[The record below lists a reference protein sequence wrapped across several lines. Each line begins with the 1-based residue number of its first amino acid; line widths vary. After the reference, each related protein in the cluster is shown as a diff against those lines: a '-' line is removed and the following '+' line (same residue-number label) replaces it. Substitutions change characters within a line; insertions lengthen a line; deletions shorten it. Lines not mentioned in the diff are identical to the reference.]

1 MFPKWIFAF
10 VWWCFGQLGAKGGC
24 GMIFL
29 FYKFG
34 IVPVFACRGKPQ
46 NWKLVSQHAGADKRT
61 KPQYNQQNTGTPS
74 YDVFLK
80 TPIKY
85 HQHTRYFCLFQS
97 Y

>member
-10 VWWCFGQLGAKGGC
+10 VWWCFGQLGAKGCC

-46 NWKLVSQHAGADKRT
+46 NWKLVSQHAAPDKRT

-74 YDVFLK
+74 YVCLSEN
-80 TPIKY
+80 TN
-85 HQHTRYFCLFQS
+85 QHTRYSTSLFQS